1 MQFLCPEC
9 GNKLK
14 APAEHAGRTAR
25 CTRCGTPLVVPAL
38 VAPATITSMPST
50 VVAPPKFVA
59 PPPTVE
65 PTPTD
70 DDAPIQFPRPKSTE
84 NADID
89 LTPMIDVVFQLLIF
103 FMVTASFGLQKSL
116 DLPAGEASEE
126 SQAARTIEELEQDQS
141 YVIVRIERDNTI
153 WVNDAEAISEPDLF
167 AKLRAAKQPRSG
179 EPAANRLLVVAHGGA
194 KHERVVMTLD
204 AGSTVGME
212 SVKLATVDDP

>member
-25 CTRCGTPLVVPAL
+25 CTRCGTPLVVPGAVTT
-38 VAPATITSMPST
+38 VATAAIPSPIAQPPMVAAAPN
-50 VVAPPKFVA
+50 VVNSAPF
-59 PPPTVE
+59 
-65 PTPTD
+65 D
-70 DDAPIQFPRPKSTE
+70 DELPIQFPRLKQTE

-126 SQAARTIEELEQDQS
+126 SQAARTVEELEQDED
-141 YVIVRIERDNTI
+141 YVIVRVEQDNTI

-179 EPAANRLLVVAHGGA
+179 EPGAKRLLVVAHGGA

-204 AGSTVGME
+204 AGSTAGME
-212 SVKLATVDDP
+212 SVKLATIDDP